1 MISRRAWLRI
11 ISVLSVLLLLSG
23 YGYFSWLRLLERHNV
38 QQLDWRGA
46 SLSLDGITL
55 AFLDLRQQDGS
66 GSLSVQG
73 EQLRLHWR
81 AFSLAPP
88 FWQDIQLGRLLLA
101 WQPIAPPADAQ
112 PSDIRLDLHALATA
126 LPWLPLSLRIDEFA
140 AELPCANGRCTLQ
153 GDLQALR
160 QQRTP
165 LMLELRVN
173 LQHEAQH
180 LAWHAQLQGT
190 ADDAALQLDLAINQQ
205 PQLSLHSSL
214 RNSPS
219 GQLWR
224 GTLSAAKLNQAA
236 ALQRWLSLWALAP
249 SLKLPTPPSAAQLS
263 ANWQLQLA
271 PGALSLQRLYNATGQ
286 FAAAATLP
294 APWAIAGIGQ
304 LQGNFN
310 IAARGEQGQWFA
322 ERLAAD
328 LQLEQ
333 LATGWLSD
341 LPPAL
346 RNDSLHLRIQPS
358 APLGE
363 LPANL
368 LGRALPLTI
377 SLSSRGAT
385 ALDLQATLALANAS
399 PWAVHLADAQ
409 LTASNP
415 GSALAN
421 WKTRD
426 LKAALSFNGYLDSQQ
441 LELNL
446 LKGSQ
451 LNIGELS
458 GEGLRLLQ
466 LSSNIQ
472 GLQLRAQQQA
482 GSLPTWRLQG
492 PVTLASQRV
501 EQALLKAQGWHW
513 DGQLAAT
520 QEQLELNGQL
530 SSAADLVLRL
540 QLQHSGK
547 RGLEAQV
554 QLPEV
559 FLRAGNPLA
568 DTLADWP
575 ALLSLNNGRLS
586 ADARLSQAPNSSAP
600 TVHLNL
606 TGKGL
611 AGIYDR
617 TQLTGLDGHLHLD
630 LKQRQLEIE
639 LVKLSLEQANPGI
652 PIGPL
657 QLRGR
662 YRAPINRLDKG
673 QLTVQQAQAVLLGG
687 TARLAPEQWDLRQH
701 SLLFPLQLRGLKL
714 DRLLTLYPVEGLAGT
729 GMLDGQLPLRIG
741 AGAIEIERGQ
751 LAARSP
757 GGRLQFDS
765 ERIRAL
771 AHSNPSMQLVTQ
783 ALENFHFTTLHSQV
797 NYDQQGTLSLAMRL
811 AGQSPAIEQ
820 GRPIHFN
827 INLQEDI
834 PSLLASLQLTD
845 KVNEVIKQR
854 VQQRILQRRASAIP
868 KGP

>member
-23 YGYFSWLRLLERHNV
+23 SAYFSWLRLLEQHNV
-38 QQLDWRGA
+38 HLLDWRGP
-46 SLSLDGITL
+46 SLSLEGLTL
-55 AFLDLRQQDGS
+55 AYLDLRQQDSS
-66 GSLSVQG
+66 GSLSVQA

-101 WQPIAPPADAQ
+101 WQPTAPPADAQ

-160 QQRTP
+160 QKRTP
-165 LMLELRVN
+165 LMLELQLN
-173 LQHEAQH
+173 LQHETQH
-180 LAWHAQLQGT
+180 LAWFAQLQGT
-190 ADDAALQLDLAINQQ
+190 AEDAALQLDLAVNQQ
-205 PQLSLHSSL
+205 PQLSLHSRL
-214 RNSPS
+214 RNRPD

-224 GTLSAAKLNQAA
+224 GKLSAQNLNQAA
-236 ALQRWLSLWALAP
+236 ALQSWLGLWALAP
-249 SLKLPTPPSAAQLS
+249 GLQLPTPPSAAQLS

-271 PGALSLQRLYNATGQ
+271 PGALSLQSLFNATGQ

-294 APWAIAGIGQ
+294 TPWAIAGIGQ

-322 ERLAAD
+322 EQLAAD
-328 LQLEQ
+328 LHLEQ
-333 LATGWLSD
+333 LATDWLRD

-346 RNDSLHLRIQPS
+346 HNDSLHLRIQPS
-358 APLGE
+358 APLSE

-368 LGRALPLTI
+368 LGRSLPLTI
-377 SLSSRGAT
+377 SLSSQGAT
-385 ALDLQATLALANAS
+385 ELHLQATLALANAP
-399 PWAVHLADAQ
+399 PWAMQLTAAQ
-409 LTASNP
+409 LTASTP
-415 GSALAN
+415 GIALAN
-421 WKTRD
+421 WKTGD
-426 LKAALSFNGYLDSQQ
+426 AKAALSFNGYLDSQQ

-451 LNIGELS
+451 LNLGELN
-458 GEGLRLLQ
+458 GDGLRLMQ
-466 LSSNIQ
+466 LSGNFQ
-472 GLQLRAQQQA
+472 GVQLHAQHQA
-482 GSLPTWRLQG
+482 GTVQSWRLQG
-492 PVTLASQRV
+492 PVSLASQRV
-501 EQALLKAQGWHW
+501 EQALLKPQSWHW
-513 DGQLAAT
+513 DGQLTAT

-530 SSAADLVLRL
+530 SSAADLMLRL
-540 QLQHSGK
+540 QLQHSAK
-547 RGLEAQV
+547 RGLQAQA

-568 DTLADWP
+568 DTLAGWP

-630 LKQRQLEIE
+630 LKQRQLAIE

-662 YRAPINRLDKG
+662 YSAPLNRLDKG
-673 QLTVQQAQAVLLGG
+673 QLTVQQAQAVLMGG
-687 TARLAPEQWDLRQH
+687 TARLTPNQWDLSQG
-701 SLLFPLQLRGLKL
+701 SLLFPLEFRGLKL

-741 AGAIEIERGQ
+741 AGGIQIEQGQ

-783 ALENFHFTTLHSQV
+783 ALEDFNFTTLHSQV
-797 NYDQQGTLSLAMRL
+797 NYDQQGRLSLAMRL
-811 AGQSPAIEQ
+811 EGQSPSIEQ

-854 VQQRILQRRASAIP
+854 VQQRILKRRASAIP